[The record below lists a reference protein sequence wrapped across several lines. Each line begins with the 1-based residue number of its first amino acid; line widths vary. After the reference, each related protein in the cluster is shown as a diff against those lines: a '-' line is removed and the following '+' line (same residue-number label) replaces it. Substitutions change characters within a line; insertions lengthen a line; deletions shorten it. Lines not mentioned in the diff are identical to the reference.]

1 MSDKDNYW
9 SDEDENEEELVQDSR
24 ELPPLEYDSEEEEE
38 YYDILKLVSNKVND
52 DSLFTYEKKN
62 SKKNS
67 KNNSEKNSK
76 NNSKK
81 NSKNKSKKIIFDF
94 DGKEENN
101 EKKVW
106 RSKRMKE
113 KKGPE
118 FIKRK
123 FNPRLPPPGNKFK
136 NIKLKNDIKI
146 NLKDDFPKL

>member
-62 SKKNS
+62 SKNNS
-67 KNNSEKNSK
+67 KKKSKNNSK

-81 NSKNKSKKIIFDF
+81 IIFDF
-94 DGKEENN
+94 NGKEENN

-136 NIKLKNDIKI
+136 NSKLKNDIKI
-146 NLKDDFPKL
+146 NLKDDFPEL